1 MLVVAANGAGG
12 IGAAG
17 MDDGAA
23 AVVAADGTLEAADR
37 GSALLGGVA
46 GTP

>member
-12 IGAAG
+12 IDAAG

-23 AVVAADGTLEAADR
+23 AVVAADAPLEAAER
-37 GSALLGGVA
+37 GSALLGGAA